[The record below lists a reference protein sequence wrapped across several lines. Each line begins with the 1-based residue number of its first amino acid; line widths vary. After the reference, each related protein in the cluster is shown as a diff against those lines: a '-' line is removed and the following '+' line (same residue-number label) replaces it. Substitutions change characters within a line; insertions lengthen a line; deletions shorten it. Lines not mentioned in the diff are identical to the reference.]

1 VARSSAAAAE
11 LTAAELADGGR
22 QLVSKLER
30 ERPRWLAV
38 LGIGAYRTA
47 FAQPKASIGRQEH
60 RIGPAGVWVLP
71 NPSGLNAHYQPSDL
85 ARLFA
90 ELRDAV
96 G

>member
-1 VARSSAAAAE
+1 MARSSAAAAE
-11 LTAAELADGGR
+11 LTAAELAKGGEK
-22 QLVSKLER
+22 LVAKL

-47 FAQPKASIGRQEH
+47 FGRPKATIRRQEQP
-60 RIGPAGVWVLP
+60 RGPAGVWVLP
-71 NPSGLNAHYQPSDL
+71 NPSGLNAHYQPPDL